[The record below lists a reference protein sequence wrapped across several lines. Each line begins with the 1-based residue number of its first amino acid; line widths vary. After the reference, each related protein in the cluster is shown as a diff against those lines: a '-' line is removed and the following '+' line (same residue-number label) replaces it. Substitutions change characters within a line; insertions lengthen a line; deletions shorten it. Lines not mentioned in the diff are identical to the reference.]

1 MSSKTTSDDVSVL
14 LYMIPFIASG
24 VYGIYLGVTGGVSH
38 LLSSSV
44 YLDVT
49 RDPIIFLIGTLGVG
63 LGVVM
68 EVYSTGADSRRTK
81 LGSISSNL
89 QVIAAASFIL
99 ALICALYA
107 NGGSISGA
115 ASDFISGRF
124 SIIFPI
130 LMVGFSYL
138 LIIPLRVGDVEKPAF
153 LGFISM
159 LLVPLALHEIGK
171 RNSAAGLSVSLV
183 LIAVGAAL
191 FWKAYRTADQKKM
204 ESAGR

>member
-1 MSSKTTSDDVSVL
+1 MSKKTTSDDVAVL
-14 LYMIPFIASG
+14 LYMAPFIASG

-68 EVYSTGADSRRTK
+68 EVYSTGVESRRAK
-81 LGSISSNL
+81 MGSISGTL

-107 NGGSISGA
+107 NGGSISGT

-124 SIIFPI
+124 SILFPI

-138 LIIPLRVGDVEKPAF
+138 LVIPLNVGDVESPAF

-159 LLVPLALHEIGK
+159 LLVPVAIHEIGK
-171 RNSAAGLSVSLV
+171 RNSVAGLSVALV
-183 LIAVGAAL
+183 LIAIGAAL
-191 FWKAYRTADQKKM
+191 FWKAYRAMDQKKA